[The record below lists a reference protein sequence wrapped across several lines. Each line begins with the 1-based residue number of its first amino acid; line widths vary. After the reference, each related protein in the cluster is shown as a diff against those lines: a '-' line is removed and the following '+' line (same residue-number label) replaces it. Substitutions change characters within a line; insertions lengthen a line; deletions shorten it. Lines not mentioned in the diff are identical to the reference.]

1 MKTSYEYQRAE
12 IEKQASIAG
21 INISFSSYSAA
32 NGLSIYFIDA
42 DGVKYRFSDHGIS
55 NPVRMATEKTFALP
69 FQKKLGLG
77 GKITEMHNQLFN

>member
-32 NGLSIYFIDA
+32 NGLSIYFMQI
-42 DGVKYRFSDHGIS
+42 YEF
-55 NPVRMATEKTFALP
+55 
-69 FQKKLGLG
+69 
-77 GKITEMHNQLFN
+77 